1 MSYTWRSL
9 TPADTPEWSALTA
22 AIADAEGT
30 EDHYSADDLAEELE
44 DPSIDPTRDTIAVR
58 ADNGTLVAYGQ
69 VAVPVDRVDG
79 GIRAEFF
86 GGVHPKH
93 TGQGIGSELLHRL
106 ERRVLEWAGEL
117 FPGREIRPQTGSS
130 APASAELLTACGY
143 RPVRYFH
150 VMSHDLTSLDQMADG
165 RLQDY
170 DAALDDEVR
179 LAHVDAFAAH
189 WNSSPPDPERW
200 QQWYTGS
207 RTFRPACSTIKL
219 GADGAV
225 DGYLL
230 SYEFHPGE
238 IWFGQIGVRPR
249 ARGQGLG
256 RGMLCRALAAAVDAG
271 YTEAKLDVDTDNA
284 HGAGRLYESVGFVP
298 QRTSVAYQR

>member
-9 TPADTPEWSALTA
+9 TPADTPAWSALTA
-22 AIADAEGT
+22 EIADAEGT
-30 EDHYSADDLAEELE
+30 EEHYSAEDLAEELE
-44 DPSIDPTRDTIAVR
+44 DPSIDPARDTIAVL
-58 ADNGTLVAYGQ
+58 DDDGVLVAYGQ
-69 VAVPVDRVDG
+69 VPPPAERVDG
-79 GIRAEFF
+79 EIRALFF

-117 FPGREIRPQTGSS
+117 FPGREIHPQCGSS
-130 APASAELLTACGY
+130 APASAELLTARGY

-150 VMSHDLTSLDQMADG
+150 VMSHELTSLDRTPDG

-179 LAHVDAFAAH
+179 LAHIDAFARH

-219 GADGAV
+219 GADGEV

-230 SYEFHPGE
+230 SYEYQPGE

-256 RGMLCRALAAAVDAG
+256 RAMLRRALAAAVDTA
-271 YTEAKLDVDTDNA
+271 YAEAKLDVDTDNA
-284 HGAGRLYESVGFVP
+284 HGAGWLYESVGFVP